1 MIKIDDKTC
10 NRLIAKKSACNI
22 FNTCFLTA
30 LVILAAV
37 SAVLGRGAENG
48 GEGLT
53 AFVVVI
59 SLFGALLLIF
69 AFVNLLYILKVNKG
83 LKAAIADAIKEE
95 MTRNPALLTGG
106 SEVKLR
112 VTYSDECMTVER
124 VNALRE
130 MKVGK
135 AGVSARE
142 SKAQFD
148 LKELRRLQSVFT
160 RFGEWIL
167 QFVTAY
173 YGVNCHFTSVSV
185 LDETGKTVEEIPI
198 VKDGNHLY
206 DGKDNYFIKNNI
218 IK

>member
-1 MIKIDDKTC
+1 MIKIDDDKC
-10 NRLIAKKSACNI
+10 NRLIAKKSGCNL

-37 SAVLGRGAENG
+37 SAVLGRGAEKG
-48 GEGLT
+48 GESLT
-53 AFVVVI
+53 AFIVVI
-59 SLFGALLLIF
+59 SLFGAVLLIF
-69 AFVNLLYILKVNKG
+69 AAVNLLYIIKVNKG
-83 LKAAIADAIKEE
+83 LKAAIANAIKEE
-95 MTRNPALLTGG
+95 MTRNPALLSGG

-112 VTYSDECMTVER
+112 VTYADECMTVER

-130 MKVGK
+130 MTVGK

-148 LKELRRLQSVFT
+148 LKELRKLQSVFT

-167 QFVTAY
+167 QFVEAY
-173 YGVNCHFTSVSV
+173 YGVNCHFTAVSV
-185 LDETGKTVEEIPI
+185 LDETGKTVEEIPVI
-198 VKDGNHLY
+198 NNGNPLY
-206 DGKDNYFIKNNI
+206 DNKNNYFIKNNI